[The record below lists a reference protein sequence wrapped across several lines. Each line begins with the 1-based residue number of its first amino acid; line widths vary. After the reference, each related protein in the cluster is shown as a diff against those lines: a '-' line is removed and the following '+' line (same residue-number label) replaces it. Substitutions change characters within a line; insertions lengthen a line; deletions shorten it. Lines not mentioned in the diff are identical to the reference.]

1 MKFIVPSN
9 LLLSQLSQVSGVI
22 VSKPVLPIL
31 ENFLF
36 DISKGELTISAT
48 DLETSMITKLPVEAK
63 EDIKV
68 AIPSRLTMDILRQLA
83 DQPLTFTVNE
93 ENFSVEMSTSSGRYK
108 LAGQDA
114 ADFPQMPEVQSENSF
129 EVTSRILSRAINKTI
144 FATGTDELRPN
155 LLGVNVELG
164 PNGTNFVATDANRL
178 VKYTRSNITTEEES
192 SFIIPKK
199 ALNLLKSTLGSDD
212 SIVRVDYGTTNVFF
226 SFGEIKLICRL
237 IDERYP
243 DYKNVIPS
251 DNNNELT
258 LNRLDLLNSVKRIAI
273 FSNRATHQIR
283 LKVAGSELNISAE
296 DLELSNEAQ
305 ERLDCEYTGA
315 DMEIGFNSRY
325 LLDLLSF
332 MDGDNVK
339 FLLDTP
345 SKAGLL
351 VPTENEKDEE
361 ILMLIM
367 PMMLSN

>member
-1 MKFIVPSN
+1 MKFIIPSN
-9 LLLSQLSQVSGVI
+9 LLLSQLSQISGVI

-36 DISKGELTISAT
+36 DIKNGELTISAT
-48 DLETSMITKLPVEAK
+48 DLETSMSTKLPVEAK

-108 LAGQDA
+108 LAGQNA
-114 ADFPQMPEVQSENSF
+114 ADFPQMPEVQSEKSF
-129 EVTSRILSRAINKTI
+129 EVTSSILSRAINKTI

-155 LLGVNVELG
+155 LLGVYVEMG

-178 VKYTRSNITTEEES
+178 VKYTRSNITSAEES

-199 ALNLLKSTLGSDD
+199 ALNMLKSSLSNDD
-212 SIVRVDYGTTNVFF
+212 SIVRVDYGATNVFF
-226 SFGEIKLICRL
+226 SFGDIKLISRL

-243 DYKNVIPS
+243 DYKNVIPKE
-251 DNNNELT
+251 NTNELT
-258 LNRLDLLNSVKRIAI
+258 LSRLDLLNSVKRISI

-283 LKVAGSELNISAE
+283 LKITGSELNISAE

-305 ERLDCEYTGA
+305 ERLDCEYNGA

-325 LLDLLSF
+325 LVDLLSF
-332 MDGDNVK
+332 MDGDSVK
-339 FLLDTP
+339 VLLDTP
-345 SKAGLL
+345 NKAGLL
-351 VPTENEKDEE
+351 VPSENEENEE

>member
-9 LLLSQLSQVSGVI
+9 LLLSQLSQIGGVI

-36 DISKGELTISAT
+36 DIKNGELTISAT
-48 DLETSMITKLPVEAK
+48 DLETSMSTKMNVEAK

-68 AIPSRLTMDILRQLA
+68 AIPSKLTMDILRQLA

-93 ENFSVEMSTSSGRYK
+93 ENYAVEMSTSSGRYK

-129 EVTSRILSRAINKTI
+129 DVTASILGRAINKTI

-155 LLGVNVELG
+155 LLGVNVEMG

-178 VKYTRSNITTEEES
+178 VKYTRSNIVSEEES

-199 ALNLLKSTLGSDD
+199 ALNLLKSSLSNDE
-212 SIVRVDYGTTNVFF
+212 SYVRIDYGSTNVFF
-226 SFGEIKLICRL
+226 SFGDVKLICRL

-243 DYKNVIPS
+243 DYKNVIPK
-251 DNNNELT
+251 DNTNELVVH
-258 LNRLDLLNSVKRIAI
+258 RLDLLNCVKRISI

-283 LKVAGSELNISAE
+283 LKIAGSELNISAE

-305 ERLDCEYTGA
+305 ERLSCEYTGA

-325 LLDLLSF
+325 LVDLLSF

-351 VPTENEKDEE
+351 VPTDNEESEE

>member
-9 LLLSQLSQVSGVI
+9 LLLSQLSQIGGVI

-36 DISKGELTISAT
+36 DIKGGELTISAT
-48 DLETSMITKLPVEAK
+48 DLETSMSTKLAVEAK
-63 EDIKV
+63 EDVKV

-93 ENFSVEMSTSSGRYK
+93 ENYSVEMSTSSGRYK

-129 EVTSRILSRAINKTI
+129 DVTSNVLSRAINKTI

-155 LLGVNVELG
+155 LLGVNVEMG

-178 VKYTRSNITTEEES
+178 VKYTRSNITS
-192 SFIIPKK
+192 
-199 ALNLLKSTLGSDD
+199 LKSTLSNDE
-212 SIVRVDYGTTNVFF
+212 SVVRVDYGSTNVFF

-243 DYKNVIPS
+243 DYKNVIPK

-258 LNRLDLLNSVKRIAI
+258 LNRLDLLNSVKRISI

-325 LLDLLSF
+325 LVDLLSF
-332 MDGDNVK
+332 MDGDSVK

-345 SKAGLL
+345 NKAGLL
-351 VPTENEKDEE
+351 VPTQNEEDEE

-367 PMMLSN
+367 PMMISN